1 MQDYNLRAIP
11 FAVLITAAHLLTIQ
25 GAIADDRAYENAED
39 LSAADILPGDL
50 LKGKHHTVEDRVR
63 NDGYLNYYTIKS
75 DYGEFEA
82 VSTAMLRVR
91 VGEIEALA
99 ELDELSQTEV
109 FIKAAADA
117 GVGQLR
123 SLKQFATHP
132 VDTIVGIPSGIGR
145 MFKRY
150 SRQAGEGVDA
160 TKEFVAGDDEES
172 DETNGENEEDPNAAV
187 RLTESYFGVSKAE
200 RAWSQKLGTDPYS
213 TNETLRAAI
222 KELAWAERLGR
233 FGMGFAGVPK
243 IPGADIIGEV
253 NDAVWTED
261 PYELQDLNRSRL
273 VATDADEEL
282 IEKYLDNTRF
292 SPSQQTLLTAA
303 IAELADVEGRAGILS
318 QSLNAKTGAEVG
330 FFVRSVAM
338 LAWYHLNQSPIVSV
352 ITDAAIP
359 AGTTD
364 DGKLVILF
372 AADHIYWTEGV
383 AQTAGIYNRALG
395 ADASTNA
402 REVWFLGTT
411 SERCGHELTALG
423 WEIHYKLAQT
433 MAKES
438 ALE

>member
-1 MQDYNLRAIP
+1 MQDYSLRVIP
-11 FAVLITAAHLLTIQ
+11 FALLITAAHLLTIQ
-25 GAIADDRAYENAED
+25 GAIAVDRAYENAED

-50 LKGKHHTVEDRVR
+50 LKGEHHTVEDRVR
-63 NDGYLNYYTIKS
+63 NDGYLNYYTVKS

-82 VSTAMLRVR
+82 ASTAMLRIR
-91 VGEIEALA
+91 IGEINALA

-117 GVGQLR
+117 GVGQLK
-123 SLKQFATHP
+123 SIKQFATHP
-132 VDTIVGIPSGIGR
+132 VDTVVGIPRGIGR

-150 SRQAGEGVDA
+150 FRQAGEAVDA
-160 TKEFVAGDDEES
+160 TKESVAGDDEES
-172 DETNGENEEDPNAAV
+172 GETNGENEEGSNVAV
-187 RLTESYFGVSKAE
+187 DLTESFFGVSKAE

-233 FGMGFAGVPK
+233 FGMGFAGIPE
-243 IPGADIIGEV
+243 IPGADIIGDV
-253 NDAVWTED
+253 NQAVWSKD
-261 PYELQDLNRSRL
+261 PYELQDLNRARL

-282 IEKYLDNTRF
+282 IAKYLDNTRF

-330 FFVRSVAM
+330 FFVRSVTM

-364 DGKLVILF
+364 NGKLVILF